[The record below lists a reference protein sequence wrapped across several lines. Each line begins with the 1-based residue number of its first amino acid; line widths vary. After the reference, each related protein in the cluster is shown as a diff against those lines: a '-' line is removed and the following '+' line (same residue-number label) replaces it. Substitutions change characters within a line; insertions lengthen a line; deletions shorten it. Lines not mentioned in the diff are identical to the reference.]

1 MSGNL
6 DLAAVMDELAARA
19 GATMDNVY
27 AWPASTITPPC
38 FIVGYPPAITLDTT
52 MGRGSDRM
60 EIPCWAVFGQADQ
73 RTSRDVMNPF
83 LLNLK
88 DALDGEADGI
98 WQSARA
104 SEVTFETA
112 VQDDGTEYLTARFT
126 VDVLT

>member
-1 MSGNL
+1 MAGTL

-38 FIVGYPPAITLDTT
+38 FIVGYPTLIRLDAT

-60 EIPCWAVFGQADQ
+60 EVPCWAVFGQADQ
-73 RTSRDVMNPF
+73 RTSRDVMAPF
-83 LLNLK
+83 LINLK
-88 DALDGEADGI
+88 TALDGDSAV

-104 SEVTFETA
+104 QEITFETA
-112 VQDDGTEYLTARFT
+112 TQDDGTEYLTARFI